1 MSLHVRKPEPVPEE
15 TARVARAA
23 FPRGNAYIRMRDE
36 LDTIYEDEQFE
47 RLFPHRGQPAES
59 PWRLAL
65 VTIFQFVESLSDR
78 QAADAVRGRID
89 WKYALSLELTD
100 SGFDSSVLSE
110 FRSRFVE
117 GGCERLLLDVMIE
130 RFRAQGLLKAGG
142 KQRTDSTHVLAV
154 VRGINRFE
162 LVRET
167 IRHALESLS
176 VAAPDWLKAHADPE
190 WVERYERHLEKR
202 PSKSKQAQLEQAL
215 VIGADGATLLRAV
228 YSSDVSEWMRRVP
241 AVETLRRVWL
251 QNYYL
256 VGDEVRWRTAEEEG
270 IPPSSLFLSSPYDLD
285 AHYGR
290 KYTTSWIGYKAH
302 LTETCDDGLP
312 HVITNVETTAATT
325 ADGEVTPKVHQELK
339 EKGLLPETHIVDT
352 GYLDAELIVD
362 SRRRYG
368 VDLLGPTRNDR
379 RWQTRAAGGFGMENF
394 VVDFE
399 RRNATCP
406 EGHESIEWVPRV
418 DNRGNDSIYIRFSPS
433 DCGPCPSRPK
443 CTRSARKYPRRS
455 IAIRPEEQYEALR
468 ARRQQ
473 EKTADYAKEYS
484 KRAGIEGTISQGVR
498 ALGLRRSRYI
508 GLAKTHL
515 DHVLT
520 AAAIDFLRVNDW
532 LTGKLPTGTRQ
543 SHFSLLM
550 AQ

>member
-1 MSLHVRKPEPVPEE
+1 MSLHARKPEPAPEE

-65 VTIFQFVESLSDR
+65 VTIFQFAENLSDR
-78 QAADAVRGRID
+78 EAADTVRARID

-100 SGFDSSVLSE
+100 TGFDSSVLSE
-110 FRSRFVE
+110 FRSRLVE
-117 GGCERLLLDVMIE
+117 GRAERLLLEVMLE
-130 RFRAQGLLKAGG
+130 RFRRQGLLRARGG
-142 KQRTDSTHVLAV
+142 QRTDSTHVLAA

-162 LVRET
+162 LVREAM
-167 IRHALESLS
+167 RHALESLS

-190 WVERYERHLEKR
+190 WVERYERHFEKR
-202 PSKSKQAQLEQAL
+202 PGKGKQAQLELAR

-228 YSSDVSEWMRRVP
+228 HSSDAREWMRQVP
-241 AVETLRRVWL
+241 AVETLRLVWL
-251 QNYYL
+251 QNYYS

-270 IPPSSLFLSSPYDLD
+270 IPPSSLFLSSPYDPD

-290 KYTTSWIGYKAH
+290 KRTTSWIGYKAH
-302 LTETCDDGLP
+302 LTETCDDDLP
-312 HVITNVETTAATT
+312 HVITNVETTPATA
-325 ADGEVTPKVHQELK
+325 ADGEVTPKVHQELR
-339 EKGLLPETHIVDT
+339 EKGLLPEKHIVDT

-362 SRRRYG
+362 SRRQYG
-368 VDLLGPTRNDR
+368 VELLGPTRSDR
-379 RWQTRAAGGFGMENF
+379 RWQTRAAGGFGMEHF

-399 RRNATCP
+399 RRKATCP
-406 EGHESIEWVPRV
+406 EGRESLEWAPRV

-433 DCGPCPSRPK
+433 DCGPCSSRTN

-455 IAIRPEEQYEALR
+455 IAVRPQEQYEALR

-473 EKTADYAKEYS
+473 EKTAEYAKEYS

-515 DHVLT
+515 DHALT
-520 AAAIDFLRVNDW
+520 AAAIDFLRVADW
-532 LTGKLPTGTRQ
+532 LAGCPPAPTRR